1 MEEWKK
7 QKLEELQNVS
17 PMLSTMHKYKMEQ
30 IFGKSWDELVKSYEE
45 KQADA

>member
-17 PMLSTMHKYKMEQ
+17 PMHKYQMEQ

-45 KQADA
+45 EQANA